1 MAATAT
7 SLTRAWR
14 AQVHLFD
21 IDVPGGIRFQESETL
36 SAGARRDAAA
46 GSRASAPPPR
56 CLGAGSNLTVV
67 DTPWCKLGVGI
78 CYDLRFPLLSNAM
91 RDAGAQL
98 LVFPGAFNMTTGLRA
113 AHCRC
118 RKPCILTRPTP
129 GPAHWELLQR
139 ARALDNQL
147 YVVSASPARNPS
159 SSYVRES
166 PIAPRNAASSS
177 APDDF
182 PPRFTAPPRRCRGPP
197 TRRRQ
202 TAWGHSSVIN
212 PWGEVVSTCDHEAA
226 IITADL
232 DLARIEQVRY
242 GRRCA
247 STLCPCGSQ
256 SGSLVPLPQNCH
268 PHSFPRP
275 SRRVHLVS
283 FERPGSI
290 GDGEVG

>member
-46 GSRASAPPPR
+46 GSRAASAPLR

-98 LVFPGAFNMTTGLRA
+98 LVFPGAFNMTTGQRA

-118 RKPCILTRPTP
+118 RALSRAPPP

-166 PIAPRNAASSS
+166 PLALRNAASSP

-182 PPRFTAPPRRCRGPP
+182 PPHVSAPP
-197 TRRRQ
+197 
-202 TAWGHSSVIN
+202 
-212 PWGEVVSTCDHEAA
+212 STCRDHQPH
-226 IITADL
+226 D
-232 DLARIEQVRY
+232 AR
-242 GRRCA
+242 
-247 STLCPCGSQ
+247 
-256 SGSLVPLPQNCH
+256 
-268 PHSFPRP
+268 PHGATPA
-275 SRRVHLVS
+275 
-283 FERPGSI
+283 
-290 GDGEVG
+290 